1 MMLTDEEREA
11 AYALFATFNSK
22 AMAQMSAEAGKTDFA
37 SEIMPLAMENVFG
50 RLWIRPG
57 LDKRARSLLTLGIL
71 IALQAHAELKVHI
84 LIALANGLTV
94 QEIEEVIYHS
104 TGYAGFPAANG
115 ARAVAVEALRRE
127 GVIS

>member
-11 AYALFATFNSK
+11 ANALFATFNSK

-115 ARAVAVEALRRE
+115 ARAVAVEALRME

>member
-1 MMLTDEEREA
+1 MMLTVEEREA
-11 AYALFATFNSK
+11 ANALFATFNSK
-22 AMAQMSAEAGKTDFA
+22 ARAQMSAEAGKTDFA

-115 ARAVAVEALRRE
+115 ARAVAVEALRME

>member
-1 MMLTDEEREA
+1 MLTDEERQA
-11 AYALFATFNSK
+11 AEELFATFNSK
-22 AMAQMSAEAGKTDFA
+22 AMAQMQAEAAKTSFA
-37 SEIMPLAMENVFG
+37 DEIGSLAMENVFG

-57 LDKRARSLLTLGIL
+57 LDKRSRSLLTLGIL

-94 QEIEEVIYHS
+94 KEIEEVIYHS

-115 ARAVAVEALRRE
+115 ARAVAAEALRME
-127 GVIS
+127 GVIG